1 MQQFNAA
8 FFAYFELNKS
18 FFGEIHIKALL
29 SLLGKKSLTAV
40 IGELAKNLELLF
52 TQLLSP
58 YIQAL
63 MRGFPPSTKLP
74 LFLYKTIGTYEY
86 FYAKLKPLLTYRDL
100 KTEVFQSFREFGN
113 TFCFVALLDQVLE
126 HENVMN
132 VVLSA
137 PFLGLV
143 SSDSDTPA
151 EELFTLKQVMLQSK
165 DFLAGSGT
173 SVVNFFFLFLLFS
186 FFFLSFGFSVL
197 ATTLIPP
204 PSFLSFRILPS
215 SEKLQISSTAPAA
228 HHTRWSR
235 FCSNNLTSNWTLYEV
250 NGGAVCP
257 PTMSSRWTTV

>member
-1 MQQFNAA
+1 MFVLTPVKQFNAA
-8 FFAYFELNKS
+8 FATYFDLNKS

-29 SLLGKKSLTAV
+29 SLLGRKSMTAV

-143 SSDSDTPA
+143 SSDSDTPP
-151 EELFTLKQVMLQSK
+151 EDLFTVKQVMLQSK
-165 DFLAGSGT
+165 EFLAGSGT
-173 SVVNFFFLFLLFS
+173 SVVRISLD
-186 FFFLSFGFSVL
+186 
-197 ATTLIPP
+197 PP
-204 PSFLSFRILPS
+204 V
-215 SEKLQISSTAPAA
+215 PA
-228 HHTRWSR
+228 HDTSHSL
-235 FCSNNLTSNWTLYEV
+235 LTSYFFDFVSGFRQARRNGRPALPPRLPATLL
-250 NGGAVCP
+250 GQDFAL
-257 PTMSSRWTTV
+257 TV

>member
-1 MQQFNAA
+1 MSDCHFHFSLRFIRPPFNLTDPLQRPHLPKGQPIYLFGAKQFNNA
-8 FFAYFELNKS
+8 FSAYFDLNKG
-18 FFGEIHIKALL
+18 FFGELHIRAII
-29 SLLGKKSLTAV
+29 SLVGRKSMAV
-40 IGELAKNLELLF
+40 MIGELAKNLELLF

-58 YIQAL
+58 YVQAL

-126 HENVMN
+126 QENVLN

-143 SSDSDTPA
+143 SSTSDTPP
-151 EELFTLKQVMLQSK
+151 EELFTLKNVMQQSK

-173 SVVNFFFLFLLFS
+173 TVVLTHLFCVVVVTPMI
-186 FFFLSFGFSVL
+186 LS
-197 ATTLIPP
+197 
-204 PSFLSFRILPS
+204 
-215 SEKLQISSTAPAA
+215 
-228 HHTRWSR
+228 
-235 FCSNNLTSNWTLYEV
+235 N
-250 NGGAVCP
+250 
-257 PTMSSRWTTV
+257 